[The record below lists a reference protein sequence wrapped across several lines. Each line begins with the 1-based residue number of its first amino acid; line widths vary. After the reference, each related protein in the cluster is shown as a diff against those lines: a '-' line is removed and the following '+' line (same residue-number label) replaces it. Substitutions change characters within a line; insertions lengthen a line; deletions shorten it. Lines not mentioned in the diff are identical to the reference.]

1 MVFENTWFA
10 HPSMSVSI
18 WFQASSLSCRGFLEI
33 WVNFGLFW
41 GFVPLVEP
49 RTMLHLEFR
58 AECELRLTRYKRFLA
73 HFLSL
78 KSFDCLDVMLK
89 WFSGADKIV
98 KYSVEWGLLA
108 CVSPLMAPRFFLPKI
123 PFPALSMHCVAK

>member
-1 MVFENTWFA
+1 MVSESTWFA

-33 WVNFGLFW
+33 WVNFGLFL

-49 RTMLHLEFR
+49 RTMLHLAFR

-73 HFLSL
+73 HFPSF

-89 WFSGADKIV
+89 RFSGEDKIV
-98 KYSVEWGLLA
+98 K
-108 CVSPLMAPRFFLPKI
+108 
-123 PFPALSMHCVAK
+123 LSTM